1 MADKLFEEVSRALNE
16 IGGAEDEIVLSKK
29 PDYIIVD
36 VTDGS
41 VFEPLRNVK
50 IAQGERADWIDT
62 TGFDFNGSISLNGN
76 VVTYGYYS
84 GGAYMPTLTV
94 KAYIVEQVTV
104 WQEPVW
110 NRTQADVDFALKKI
124 KEWKENGGRTA
135 YDLKG
140 CLNVSDLNRIE
151 NNLKYLSEMMV
162 QYRYSRGVSTRKWI
176 GSDIPTESDIKR
188 ILGAVESLVQG
199 FHKHENAP
207 DIPSS
212 LRTYEDLNAV
222 EKNLYFIKMLMNIM
236 EDCFKQSGTFQSG
249 SKMYLPI
256 RR

>member
-1 MADKLFEEVSRALNE
+1 MADKLFEEVSRKLDVFF
-16 IGGAEDEIVLSKK
+16 GTSDEIVLSRK

-36 VTDGS
+36 ISDGGA
-41 VFEPLRNVK
+41 FEPLRNAK
-50 IAQGERADWIDT
+50 ILQGEGIVWDDPTDW
-62 TGFDFNGSISLNGN
+62 GFVGSISLDGN
-76 VVTYGYYS
+76 VVTYGYDN
-84 GGAYMPTLTV
+84 GGSCVPTLTV